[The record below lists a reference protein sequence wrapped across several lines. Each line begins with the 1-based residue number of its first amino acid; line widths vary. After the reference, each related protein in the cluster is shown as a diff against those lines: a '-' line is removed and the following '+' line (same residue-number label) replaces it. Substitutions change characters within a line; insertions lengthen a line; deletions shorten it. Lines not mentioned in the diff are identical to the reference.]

1 MKFRGIVAALSAA
14 AFLALVFFF
23 AAGLLVALAVV
34 IPVLLLVGAIFGRR
48 PRIVVMRMRPQAPP
62 FADQGFDGPMFGE
75 RPRPPNG
82 PQARPAGPVI
92 EHEP

>member
-1 MKFRGIVAALSAA
+1 MTFRGLVAALSAA

-23 AAGLLVALAVV
+23 AAGLLVALAVA

-48 PRIVVMRMRPQAPP
+48 PRIVVMRMRPQARP

-75 RPRPPNG
+75 GRRPE
-82 PQARPAGPVI
+82 ARPAGPVI
-92 EHEP
+92 DHEP